1 MFCSNC
7 GRPLKDGEV
16 CSCMNSENN
25 VNNGNNG
32 DNENN
37 TSYYESL
44 QQQFYTEQ
52 QYHYTPSSSFDPSKY
67 PEGYIPKNRYV
78 AAILALFVGSLG
90 IHNFYLGN
98 RDKAIAQ
105 LLLSTVGILV
115 IVGPIISSVWALIDL
130 VNILTKVKTDANGY
144 NLKDT
149 FN

>member
-16 CSCMNSENN
+16 CSCMNNENN
-25 VNNGNNG
+25 ANYVNNGSNA
-32 DNENN
+32 
-37 TSYYESL
+37 SYYEPP

-78 AAILALFVGSLG
+78 AAILALIVGNLG

-98 RDKAIAQ
+98 REKAISQ
-105 LLLSTVGILV
+105 LLLSTVGV
-115 IVGPIISSVWALIDL
+115 IVLVGPIISSVWALVDL
-130 VNILTKVKTDANGY
+130 VNILTKVRTDANGY